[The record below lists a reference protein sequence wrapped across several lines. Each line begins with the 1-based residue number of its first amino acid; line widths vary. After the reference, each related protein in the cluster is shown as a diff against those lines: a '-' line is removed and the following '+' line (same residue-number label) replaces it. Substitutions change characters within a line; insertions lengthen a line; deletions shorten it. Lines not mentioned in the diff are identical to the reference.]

1 MVHNTKKPPLPRRER
16 KKVRVENSGVNGEK
30 FIEFVT
36 KYRNIKFPRL
46 EFKSGELEAIMPYCK
61 DPNGILEK
69 YMNWIRR
76 KQEFIISCL
85 EAAKKLETVK
95 RKKEQLKLLVD
106 KTLKRYSMDFGLQVK
121 KVFYR
126 KMRTKWAS
134 CSSNHNLT
142 INTMM
147 RHLQKRQIEYILY
160 HELVHMI
167 EKKHNDRFWK
177 LIRKKFK
184 NHEKLEMSLFSYWFL
199 LNSPQV
205 TACNDALME

>member
-1 MVHNTKKPPLPRRER
+1 MSKETPAPSVDKTTGKQSQTKNIR
-16 KKVRVENSGVNGEK
+16 KEQEQ
-30 FIEFVT
+30 FIDFVT

-61 DPNGILEK
+61 DPTGILEK
-69 YMNWIRR
+69 YMDWIRK

-95 RKKEQLKLLVD
+95 RTREQFESLINKILRCYYKDLNLKVN
-106 KTLKRYSMDFGLQVK
+106 Q
-121 KVFYR
+121 VFYR

-134 CSSNHNLT
+134 CSSKQNLT

-147 RHLQKRQIEYILY
+147 RRLPKCHIEYILY
-160 HELVHMI
+160 HELMHMI

-199 LNSPQV
+199 LNSI
-205 TACNDALME
+205 

>member
-1 MVHNTKKPPLPRRER
+1 MSKETPAPSVDKTTGKQSQTKNIR
-16 KKVRVENSGVNGEK
+16 KEQEN
-30 FIEFVT
+30 FINFVT

-61 DPNGILEK
+61 DPTGILEK
-69 YMNWIRR
+69 YMDWIRK

-85 EAAKKLETVK
+85 EAAKKLEIVK
-95 RKKEQLKLLVD
+95 RTREQFESLINNILRRYYKDLNLKVN
-106 KTLKRYSMDFGLQVK
+106 

-134 CSSNHNLT
+134 CSSKQNLT

-147 RHLQKRQIEYILY
+147 RHLPKRQIEYILY

-199 LNSPQV
+199 LNSI
-205 TACNDALME
+205 

>member
-1 MVHNTKKPPLPRRER
+1 
-16 KKVRVENSGVNGEK
+16 
-30 FIEFVT
+30 
-36 KYRNIKFPRL
+36 
-46 EFKSGELEAIMPYCK
+46 
-61 DPNGILEK
+61 
-69 YMNWIRR
+69 
-76 KQEFIISCL
+76 
-85 EAAKKLETVK
+85 
-95 RKKEQLKLLVD
+95 
-106 KTLKRYSMDFGLQVK
+106 MDFGLQVK

-147 RHLQKRQIEYILY
+147 RHLPKRQIEYILY

>member
-1 MVHNTKKPPLPRRER
+1 MSKETPAPSVDKTTGKQSQTKNIR
-16 KKVRVENSGVNGEK
+16 KEQEN
-30 FIEFVT
+30 FINFVT

-61 DPNGILEK
+61 DPTGILQK
-69 YMNWIRR
+69 HMDWIRK

-95 RKKEQLKLLVD
+95 RKKEQLESLINKILRRYYKDLN
-106 KTLKRYSMDFGLQVK
+106 LKVN

-134 CSSNHNLT
+134 CSSKQNLT

-147 RHLQKRQIEYILY
+147 RHLPKRQIEYIIY

-177 LIRKKFK
+177 LILKRFK
-184 NHEKLEMSLFSYWFL
+184 NHKKMEMSLFSYWFL
-199 LNSPQV
+199 LNSI
-205 TACNDALME
+205 

>member
-1 MVHNTKKPPLPRRER
+1 MSKETPVPSVDKTTGKQSQTKNIR
-16 KKVRVENSGVNGEK
+16 KEQVQ
-30 FIEFVT
+30 FINFIT

-95 RKKEQLKLLVD
+95 RKKEQLELLVD
-106 KTLKRYSMDFGLQVK
+106 KTLKRYSMDFGLQVN

-134 CSSNHNLT
+134 CSSNQNLT

-147 RHLQKRQIEYILY
+147 RHLPKRHIEYILY

-177 LIRKKFK
+177 LISKKFK
-184 NHEKLEMSLFSYWFL
+184 NHRKIEMSLFSYWFL